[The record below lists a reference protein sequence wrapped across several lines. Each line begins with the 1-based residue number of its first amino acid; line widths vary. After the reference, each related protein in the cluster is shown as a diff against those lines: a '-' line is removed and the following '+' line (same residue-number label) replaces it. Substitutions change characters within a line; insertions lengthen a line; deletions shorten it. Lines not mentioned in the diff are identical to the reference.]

1 MKVKRNEL
9 SSTLI
14 AHNCQAYVIY
24 DTTANPDMRY
34 LTSFSTR
41 DPILYIHYADNKR
54 ELIVPEMEV
63 ARARHETDLTV
74 IGRNELEYREIFEEL
89 QDSYKTIARI
99 IQKRCSGTVMIPK
112 TMPAALAFS
121 LCENQRQKVVIDFEK
136 SIEWMREIKS
146 EKEYGYIAASAQA
159 AETAMAHA
167 ISLIRNAHVKE
178 GILYH
183 AETQDPLTSE
193 LLRYEIHKVLLKQG
207 YHAEDTIVACGLN
220 TVMPHWM
227 GTGVLHAHQPIIID
241 IFPSS
246 DTTGYYADMTR
257 TVSKGAP
264 AQKLIDMHTAV
275 SHALHIAQNMVQP
288 GVSTKE
294 MHQAVLN
301 YFAEQGFET
310 AGQSGFVH
318 SLGHGVGLSVHEFPS
333 LSLLDMSLQ
342 KNQVI
347 AIEPALYYAD
357 VGGVRIEN
365 IGIVTDTGF
374 TSFTTYPEV
383 LIV

>member
-1 MKVKRNEL
+1 MKQNGL
-9 SSTLI
+9 ASTLI

-41 DPILYIHYADNKR
+41 DPVLYIHYADNRR

-63 ARARHETDLTV
+63 TRAKHETDLTV
-74 IGRNELEYREIFEEL
+74 ISRNELGYREIFEEL
-89 QDSYKTIARI
+89 RDSHKTIAHI
-99 IQKRCSGTVMIPK
+99 IQERCPGNIMIPK

-121 LCENQRQKVVIDFEK
+121 LCDNQKQKVVIDFEK
-136 SIEWMREIKS
+136 YVEWMRDIKS
-146 EKEYGYIAASAQA
+146 EKEWRHIAASAQA
-159 AETAMAHA
+159 TETAMAHA
-167 ISLIRNAHVKE
+167 LSLIHNAIVKE
-178 GILYH
+178 EILYH
-183 AETQDPLTSE
+183 AETKEPLSSE
-193 LLRYEIHKVLLKQG
+193 LLRYEIHKVLLKKG

-220 TVMPHWM
+220 TAMPHWT
-227 GTGVLHAHQPIIID
+227 GTGVLSAHQPIIID

-246 DTTGYYADMTR
+246 DITGYYADMTR

-264 AQKLIDMHTAV
+264 AQKIIDMHTAV
-275 SHALHIAQNMVQP
+275 LNALHIAQNMVKP
-288 GVSTKE
+288 GMSTRE
-294 MHQAVLN
+294 MHQAVLD
-301 YFAEQGFET
+301 YFADHGFET
-310 AGQSGFVH
+310 AGLSGFIH

-333 LSLLDMSLQ
+333 LSLLDMPLQ

-365 IGIVTDTGF
+365 IGIVTDRGF